1 MCGMVAPRR
10 VLARGGP
17 LREMVGDILSTIAM
31 RRGFSDSG
39 AVTGFIEMDRT
50 GAIRGSCP
58 TFPDLGA
65 KRSMP

>member
-1 MCGMVAPRR
+1 
-10 VLARGGP
+10 
-17 LREMVGDILSTIAM
+17 MVGDILSTIAM